1 MNLFYVKIIQKIPN
15 LHSQRTGYQ
24 YLLFHQNY
32 VRATNQLFTSKTSR
46 DFLRGRGGNRT
57 SGNLKFSRKKTSF
70 FFFFHDLSIY
80 FYFILITN
88 GGTKTYLDTNIIL
101 LIGYYDLNKI
111 HNG

>member
-15 LHSQRTGYQ
+15 LHSQRTGCQ

-57 SGNLKFSRKKTSF
+57 SGNLKFSRKKTSLF
-70 FFFFHDLSIY
+70 FFPRPFDL
-80 FYFILITN
+80 F
-88 GGTKTYLDTNIIL
+88 L
-101 LIGYYDLNKI
+101 LYSHY
-111 HNG
+111 